1 MCVYVDIIN
10 VLMFQK
16 ELLNRKIVEPSLQP
30 DFKKKTLHPL
40 IFVWVIGAS
49 NCYVHSLVKRGKKEN
64 RGFLICISL
73 VGCPPACLLKLVNG
87 DARSF
92 PTNTWKA
99 NWDILCKLDRYAGCT
114 TTFQTPSTL
123 KFTKIQSIFSIS
135 DISVVDLVEA
145 ASNMMKIFNWQVSC
159 GGIILRSFK

>member
-1 MCVYVDIIN
+1 MQIASLTGGLLSSGDF
-10 VLMFQK
+10 LFMFCFCIWK
-16 ELLNRKIVEPSLQP
+16 
-30 DFKKKTLHPL
+30 FL
-40 IFVWVIGAS
+40 IFSENYTEIPFS
-49 NCYVHSLVKRGKKEN
+49 VKGKKEN

-135 DISVVDLVEA
+135 SYGQQKGSYQSSAFLRRPQ
-145 ASNMMKIFNWQVSC
+145 KILWPS
-159 GGIILRSFK
+159 

>member
-1 MCVYVDIIN
+1 MTNLHLYVLIQNYLNYRLLNAKAN

-16 ELLNRKIVEPSLQP
+16 ELLNRKIMEPPTRFQKENFTSFNFCL
-30 DFKKKTLHPL
+30 
-40 IFVWVIGAS
+40 WVIGAS
-49 NCYVHSLVKRGKKEN
+49 NCYVHSLVERGKKEN

-114 TTFQTPSTL
+114 TTFQTPSSFL
-123 KFTKIQSIFSIS
+123 KFSKIQSISSIS
-135 DISVVDLVEA
+135 
-145 ASNMMKIFNWQVSC
+145 SNGQQK
-159 GGIILRSFK
+159 GHY

>member
-1 MCVYVDIIN
+1 MSDWCK
-10 VLMFQK
+10 Q
-16 ELLNRKIVEPSLQP
+16 LLC
-30 DFKKKTLHPL
+30 TL
-40 IFVWVIGAS
+40 VGE
-49 NCYVHSLVKRGKKEN
+49 KGKKEN

-135 DISVVDLVEA
+135 SYEQERERLLSMEQLLINSADNLGFLFCPYHTNKETKNLLWTLVT
-145 ASNMMKIFNWQVSC
+145 
-159 GGIILRSFK
+159 FKN